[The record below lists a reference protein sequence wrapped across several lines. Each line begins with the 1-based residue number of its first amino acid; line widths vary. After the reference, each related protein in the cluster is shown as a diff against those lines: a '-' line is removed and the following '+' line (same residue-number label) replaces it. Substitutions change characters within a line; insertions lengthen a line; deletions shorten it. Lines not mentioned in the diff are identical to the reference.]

1 MPNTYLAK
9 INWLSEKEGG
19 RKSIPTGDKYAPIIV
34 MKDKCLNLNE
44 PNWSLFVNNLEKINT
59 LETIAEVKYLSELAP
74 NNLGI
79 GKEFKLHEG
88 PKKVANGIIIKSL

>member
-79 GKEFKLHEG
+79 GKEFKLYEG
-88 PKKVANGIIIKSL
+88 AKKVANGIIIKSL